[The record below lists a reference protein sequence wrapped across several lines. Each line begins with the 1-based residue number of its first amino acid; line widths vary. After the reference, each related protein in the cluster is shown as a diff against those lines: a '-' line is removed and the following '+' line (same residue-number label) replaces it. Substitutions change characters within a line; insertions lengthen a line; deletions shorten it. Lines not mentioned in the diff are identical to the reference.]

1 MMDVILLVAAF
12 AVALAASFFSTP
24 LVKRLAIAL
33 GAVDKP
39 DQQRKTHEG
48 IKTSMGGLAILI
60 GAVAGLLLIRPEHP
74 QFVAIAAG
82 GLIMMATGMLDDV
95 LELKPLMKLFGQVL
109 AAVTVV
115 ASGLLIDK
123 ITLPFFGI
131 IYFGDMG
138 SVLITIFWILAVT
151 NAINLIDG
159 LDGLAAGVSTIALI
173 SMFIMAIADQRLIV
187 VYLALVLI
195 GSCIGFLFHN
205 FYPAKIFMGDT
216 GALFLG
222 YAIAV
227 VSVLG
232 LFKNIAFFSFIIPIV
247 VIAVPIFDTIFAIVR
262 RLINKQSIGMADK
275 GHIHYRLMAMGYS
288 HRASVLIIYG
298 FSIFFGVMAIVF
310 NGATL
315 KASVLILGAV
325 LLGIQIIAELAGVVM
340 NGQQPLLNS
349 IRSLLTK
356 KRRNYE

>member
-1 MMDVILLVAAF
+1 MMNVIVLVAAF
-12 AVALAASFFSTP
+12 VVSLAVSFFSTP
-24 LVKRLAIAL
+24 LVKRLAISL

-39 DQQRKTHEG
+39 DQQRKTHKG

-60 GAVAGLLLIRPEHP
+60 GAVAGLLIIRPEHP
-74 QFVAIAAG
+74 QLAAILLG
-82 GLIMMATGMLDDV
+82 GVIMMATGMLDDL
-95 LELKPLMKLFGQVL
+95 LELKPIMKLLGQVL
-109 AAVTVV
+109 AAITVV

-131 IYFGDMG
+131 IYFGDMN
-138 SVLITIFWILAVT
+138 SVVITIIWILAVT

-173 SMFIMAIADQRLIV
+173 SIFIMAIADERLIV
-187 VYLALVLI
+187 VYLTLVLI

-205 FYPAKIFMGDT
+205 FYPATIFMGDT

-227 VSVLG
+227 VSILG

-247 VIAVPIFDTIFAIVR
+247 VIAVPMFDTIFAIVR
-262 RLINKQSIGMADK
+262 RLMNKQSIGMADK

-288 HRASVLIIYG
+288 HRTSVLIIYG
-298 FSIFFGVMAIVF
+298 FSIFFGIMAIVF

-325 LLGIQIIAELAGVVM
+325 LLGIQIIAELAGVVKK
-340 NGQQPLLNS
+340 GQQPLLNS

-356 KRRNYE
+356 